1 MMPNVNGRFVPVGHA
16 AAVAA
21 EPVKVEE
28 ETPEVEA
35 PVKKAPAKR
44 ATKKKGAETAAVVV
58 GTESADK

>member
-21 EPVKVEE
+21 GEKVEE
-28 ETPEVEA
+28 ETPVEEA

-44 ATKKKGAETAAVVV
+44 VSKKKAAETAAVEVS
-58 GTESADK
+58 GETADQ